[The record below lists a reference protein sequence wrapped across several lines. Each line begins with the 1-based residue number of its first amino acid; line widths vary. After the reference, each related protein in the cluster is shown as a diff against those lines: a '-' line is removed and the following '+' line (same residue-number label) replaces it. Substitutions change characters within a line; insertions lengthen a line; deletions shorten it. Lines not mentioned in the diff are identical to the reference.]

1 MQVGDPLDPGMDAQA
16 EDRLALR
23 VIIVVILPI
32 FGQAI
37 FFRVV
42 IVVDAGL
49 PGVEVWRR
57 DPFGPAVFAFP
68 GGPAAFVDEAV
79 VGPAGQGECGDVGGS
94 VVVGPALDVVGLTPV
109 ARGGA
114 AWSGAAAVEGKTV

>member
-1 MQVGDPLDPGMDAQA
+1 MGAQA
-16 EDRLALR
+16 EDRLALW

-32 FGQAI
+32 FGQEI

-57 DPFGPAVFAFP
+57 DPFGPAVFVFP
-68 GGPAAFVDEAV
+68 GGPAAFFDEAV
-79 VGPAGQGECGDVGGS
+79 VPQARVS
-94 VVVGPALDVVGLTPV
+94 VVMSVGPSSLAQPSTWW
-109 ARGGA
+109 A
-114 AWSGAAAVEGKTV
+114 

>member
-68 GGPAAFVDEAV
+68 CGPAAFFDEAV
-79 VGPAGQGECGDVGGS
+79 VGPAGQGEFGDVGRP
-94 VVVGPALDVVGLTPV
+94 VVFDPAVDVVHLAPV
-109 ARGGA
+109 AGRGA
-114 AWSGAAAVEGKTV
+114 AWPGAAAVEGMTV